1 VCAICSKP
9 KSKNY
14 FNVWDLLQGFERNCQ
29 RNRRHKLN
37 YFNNIDDRDLII
49 ETGTSGFT
57 NDVLSDTS
65 LTSSDQYA
73 DVKVSKGV
81 RLTENDFFLQLILL
95 YKTTKTDLLDN
106 TFYLFKTKIESAG
119 SIILNFKYYKQ

>member
-1 VCAICSKP
+1 LP
-9 KSKNY
+9 KK
-14 FNVWDLLQGFERNCQ
+14 QTAQ
-29 RNRRHKLN
+29 TN

-81 RLTENDFFLQLILL
+81 RLTENDFILA
-95 YKTTKTDLLDN
+95 TNFTFTKQPKQI
-106 TFYLFKTKIESAG
+106 YW
-119 SIILNFKYYKQ
+119 IILSICLKQKSNLQALLSLISNTTRQ